1 MMNNPFDPLHK
12 LHRRLLAINIDTT
25 YIGNYPWIYLDKV
38 NRKRVKEKF
47 IAEHGFTI
55 ATVSGPGGKIELT
68 DTKKIFEIIR
78 KYK

>member
-1 MMNNPFDPLHK
+1 M
-12 LHRRLLAINIDTT
+12 
-25 YIGNYPWIYLDKV
+25 
-38 NRKRVKEKF
+38 
-47 IAEHGFTI
+47 AEHGFTI